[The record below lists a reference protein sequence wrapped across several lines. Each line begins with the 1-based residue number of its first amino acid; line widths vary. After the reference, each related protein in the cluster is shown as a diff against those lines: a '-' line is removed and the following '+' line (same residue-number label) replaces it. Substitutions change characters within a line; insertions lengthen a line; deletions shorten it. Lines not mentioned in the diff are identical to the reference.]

1 MGLQWKVVLGATGA
15 IILGMIL
22 FGVPSELLYT
32 GITHEEFS
40 PTSAFSWFLNLMTTA
55 IVIFV
60 SYRVTKRGTP
70 NPLGNA
76 LLAVLFAWLIHNGMH
91 ALAAGNPSM
100 FFHSMTEID
109 HMRLLI
115 LTMIGGTA
123 SVLYT
128 KRQAQLQVK
137 TA

>member
-15 IILGMIL
+15 IILGMML

-32 GITHEEFS
+32 SITGSDFS

-55 IVIFV
+55 IVIYV

-76 LLAVLFAWLIHNGMH
+76 LLAVLFAWLIHNGLH
-91 ALAAGNPSM
+91 ALVERDASV
-100 FFHSMTEID
+100 FLHSMTEID

-128 KRQAQLQVK
+128 KRQAPVQAR